1 MKQEDTIDFHIR
13 WAWYN
18 ILRMYNLKAAE
29 FDGSMALGYTLLN
42 IDKEGT
48 PSTKLG
54 PKMGMEPRSLTR
66 MIKGLEE
73 KGLIEKKQDSID
85 KRSVKIFLT
94 KEGKKIRDLSK
105 EIVISFNQEI
115 SKEIGQKDLKT
126 CIKVLNK
133 LNKIIDREDILA
145 N

>member
-1 MKQEDTIDFHIR
+1 M
-13 WAWYN
+13 
-18 ILRMYNLKAAE
+18 
-29 FDGSMALGYTLLN
+29 
-42 IDKEGT
+42 
-48 PSTKLG
+48 
-54 PKMGMEPRSLTR
+54 
-66 MIKGLEE
+66 
-73 KGLIEKKQDSID
+73 
-85 KRSVKIFLT
+85 
-94 KEGKKIRDLSK
+94 SK

>member
-1 MKQEDTIDFHIR
+1 MKQENTIDFNIR

-29 FDGSMALGYTLLN
+29 FGGSMALGYTLLN
-42 IDKEGT
+42 IDKKGT

-73 KGLIEKKQDSID
+73 RGLIEKKQDSID

-94 KEGKKIRDLSK
+94 KEGKKLRDFSK
-105 EIVISFNQEI
+105 EIVISFNEKI
-115 SKEIGQKDLKT
+115 SKEIGQRDLKT
-126 CIKVLNK
+126 CLKVLNK

>member
-1 MKQEDTIDFHIR
+1 MLF
-13 WAWYN
+13 
-18 ILRMYNLKAAE
+18 
-29 FDGSMALGYTLLN
+29 TLLN

-94 KEGKKIRDLSK
+94 KEGKKVRDLSK

>member
-1 MKQEDTIDFHIR
+1 MKQENTLDFNIR

-29 FDGSMALGYTLLN
+29 FGGSMALGYTLLN
-42 IDKEGT
+42 IDKKGT

-73 KGLIEKKQDSID
+73 RGLIEKKQDSID

-94 KEGKKIRDLSK
+94 KEGKKLRDFSK
-105 EIVISFNQEI
+105 EIVISFNEKI

-126 CIKVLNK
+126 CLKVLNK